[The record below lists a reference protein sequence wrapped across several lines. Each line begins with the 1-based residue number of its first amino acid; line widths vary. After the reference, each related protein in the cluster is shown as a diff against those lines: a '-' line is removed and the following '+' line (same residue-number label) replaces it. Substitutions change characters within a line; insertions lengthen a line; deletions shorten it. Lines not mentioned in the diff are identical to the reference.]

1 MCTITATE
9 FKTNFGKYLAL
20 ASKEEIAITKN
31 GKVIATMN
39 PPKNDP
45 LEHFIESCSG
55 IVNEEDLDLDDP
67 RIAHMLGVL

>member
-31 GKVIATMN
+31 GKIIATMT
-39 PPKNDP
+39 PPKHDA
-45 LEHFIESCSG
+45 LEDFLESCTG
-55 IVNEEDLDLDDP
+55 IIKEEDLDLEDP
-67 RIAHMLGVL
+67 RIAHMLGKL